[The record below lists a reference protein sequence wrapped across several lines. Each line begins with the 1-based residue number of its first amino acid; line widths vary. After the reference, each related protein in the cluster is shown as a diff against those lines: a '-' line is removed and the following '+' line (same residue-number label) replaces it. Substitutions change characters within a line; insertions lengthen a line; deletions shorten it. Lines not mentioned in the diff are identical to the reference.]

1 MRFLP
6 LGADLRCA
14 DGPAPELEDDEG
26 TAVLLDMSWPVA
38 PTKAEAYGVLLF
50 REPARSL
57 LGPEWCSI
65 VLVSELELKEYRLLG
80 CDDASVGGVKPE
92 VIVDQTKPLFV

>member
-1 MRFLP
+1 
-6 LGADLRCA
+6 
-14 DGPAPELEDDEG
+14 
-26 TAVLLDMSWPVA
+26 MSWPVA

-92 VIVDQTKPLFV
+92 VIVDQTKPLLFENAYLFSLDSDSIKACRVQA